1 MKLHV
6 PASSSLSP
14 ARQSTVSCL
23 RGFPLTR
30 VRCAALGSSDVNKA
44 AFAAASTKGILCMA
58 FGGLSNILGTVFYN
72 KAIARGSATAVTGLS
87 ACYPAVTL
95 LLAAML
101 VGYARLASFL
111 AFIRSSSSSRLRLAS
126 KRTTL
131 ANQRYITWHGGRRD
145 KINKAKI
152 LGVLLAAGSGVAF
165 SQA

>member
-1 MKLHV
+1 
-6 PASSSLSP
+6 
-14 ARQSTVSCL
+14 
-23 RGFPLTR
+23 
-30 VRCAALGSSDVNKA
+30 
-44 AFAAASTKGILCMA
+44 MA

-126 KRTTL
+126 NRTTL
-131 ANQRYITWHGGRRD
+131 ANQRYIT
-145 KINKAKI
+145 IT
-152 LGVLLAAGSGVAF
+152 
-165 SQA
+165 